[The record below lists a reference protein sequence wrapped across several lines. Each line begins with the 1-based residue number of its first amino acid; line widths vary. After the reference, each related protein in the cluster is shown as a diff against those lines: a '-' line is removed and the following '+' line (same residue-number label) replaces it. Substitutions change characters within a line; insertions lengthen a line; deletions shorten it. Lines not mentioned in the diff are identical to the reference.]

1 MRKVSLFQGL
11 NKLIPQTPNIR
22 AVFFGICAFAGIQNR
37 PPAGVFTVARH
48 EGTICLFND
57 PSCKAGRTH
66 IVEAGSFAVLDC
78 KLLAGGLTTIIQHT
92 FHNAERIL
100 RKDRRVIQ
108 QTDPLLC
115 SDARI
120 IVCFAGKP
128 LGFLLSDCL
137 FLKIIAAQVETKI
150 DGSNIPV
157 CVGPVFPGGS
167 VLDCMAEHLCD
178 IGISTQ
184 CFPKFIIKTIAI
196 QQRVDRT
203 IPFGWC
209 VKVQFFCYITGDG
222 IPIGIIF
229 IRVPE
234 PQIDADGTGVL
245 IVVVPAAVVVF
256 YAQEFGSS
264 LKCSDALGKLSRFIK
279 QVAEYCAGC
288 FTVRYC
294 EI

>member
-1 MRKVSLFQGL
+1 MRKVSFFQGL

-37 PPAGVFTVARH
+37 PPAGVFAVARH

-66 IVEAGSFAVLDC
+66 IVEAGSFTVLDR

-100 RKDRRVIQ
+100 CKDRRVVQ

-115 SDARI
+115 SNARI

-137 FLKIIAAQVETKI
+137 FLKIIAAQIKAQI
-150 DGSNIPV
+150 NGSNIPV
-157 CVGPVFPGGS
+157 CVGPVFPGRGCINGAADHLGDGS
-167 VLDCMAEHLCD
+167 ILA
-178 IGISTQ
+178 Q
-184 CFPKFIIKTIAI
+184 RRPQFIIKTIAV

-209 VKVQFFCYITGDG
+209 VKV
-222 IPIGIIF
+222 
-229 IRVPE
+229 
-234 PQIDADGTGVL
+234 
-245 IVVVPAAVVVF
+245 
-256 YAQEFGSS
+256 
-264 LKCSDALGKLSRFIK
+264 
-279 QVAEYCAGC
+279 
-288 FTVRYC
+288 
-294 EI
+294 